1 MRGRKHRSK
10 SSDLLIAEVCA
21 SVPRPTVADC
31 EVGYKV
37 YYNKVEIEKL
47 GEQVMMK
54 ALNTHFW
61 YYFTTKY
68 SINSSFY

>member
-1 MRGRKHRSK
+1 MCKG
-10 SSDLLIAEVCA
+10 
-21 SVPRPTVADC
+21 RPTVADG

-37 YYNKVEIEKL
+37 YHNQVEIEKV

>member
-1 MRGRKHRSK
+1 MCKG
-10 SSDLLIAEVCA
+10 
-21 SVPRPTVADC
+21 RPTVADD

-37 YYNKVEIEKL
+37 YHNQAEIEKL

-61 YYFTTKY
+61 YYVTTKY
-68 SINSSFY
+68 SINSSIIEQNLPT